1 MPGSPRRLHILSPT
15 EYLIAYDPAAGDDP
29 DLLTACYRLLRAHA
43 WAAVLEDHGDVD
55 IDLPALRT
63 GLADALQT
71 LSGFETLTKHSASA
85 RKQLDDLDKATTTLR
100 TSLRARLETTLRLL
114 DPTQPSAPAQQTAAA

>member
-43 WAAVLEDHGDVD
+43 WAAILEDHDNTD

-63 GLADALQT
+63 GLAEALHA
-71 LSGFETLTKHSASA
+71 LSGFETLTKHTASA

-100 TSLRARLETTLRLL
+100 TNLRARLETTLQLL
-114 DPTQPSAPAQQTAAA
+114 DPAQHTQAA